1 MGAMIKSGS
10 RRNGGGR
17 RRSRRGGLNADINV
31 TPLVD
36 VMLVLLIVFMV
47 AAPLLS
53 VGVPLELPKTDAK
66 SLPAQQEPITISVN
80 EEGVIFIQD
89 AEIALDDLAP
99 KLVAVSANGYDE
111 RIYLRADESSDY
123 GAVMMVMARVN
134 AAGFSNLGLVTDP
147 VNANAGK

>member
-1 MGAMIKSGS
+1 MGASVSSRTGRTGRGS
-10 RRNGGGR
+10 GR
-17 RRSRRGGLNADINV
+17 RRNRGGRLNSDINV

-66 SLPAQQEPITISVN
+66 SLPSQTEPITISVDKD
-80 EEGVIFIQD
+80 GGIFIQE
-89 AEIALDDLAP
+89 AQVSLDELAP
-99 KLVAVSANGYDE
+99 KLSAVAANGYEE
-111 RIYLRADESSDY
+111 RIYLRADENSDY
-123 GAVMMVMARVN
+123 GAVMKVMARVN

-147 VNANAGK
+147 VSQ

>member
-1 MGAMIKSGS
+1 MGASVGHKSRG
-10 RRNGGGR
+10 GGGR
-17 RRSRRGGLNADINV
+17 RRHRRTGLNADINV

-66 SLPAQQEPITISVN
+66 ALPSQEEPITISVDR
-80 EEGVIFIQD
+80 EGKVFIQD
-89 AEIALDDLAP
+89 TEILIDDLAP
-99 KLVAVSANGYDE
+99 RLIAISENGYDE
-111 RIYLRADESSDY
+111 RIYLRGDENSDY
-123 GAVMMVMARVN
+123 GAVIKVMARVN

-147 VNANAGK
+147 VNAGAK